1 MAVLVLLAMLFL
13 PIAVGQQAEMPLT
26 NDAIARMAEA
36 GIPEST
42 IVLSIRTAVR
52 EGNVKFDASPDAL
65 IALRRAGATSNVLNA
80 ILRAAAQARAERP
93 PAQIEAGELAGLP
106 LARGVYYRDSG
117 GWVNLA
123 SATAWPRNRYG
134 WWFGLGDYDVRLH
147 VPGPGQTPRISNPR
161 PIFYSVG
168 LHPPGGNRFLIARIE
183 EKDSAKIKAEEKDW
197 LRLRLEKKA
206 IPTESEI
213 LTRRIVAIRPAQEL
227 PPGRYAVVSAYI
239 PGQQWILNASQFYIA
254 P

>member
-93 PAQIEAGELAGLP
+93 PAQI
-106 LARGVYYRDSG
+106 
-117 GWVNLA
+117 
-123 SATAWPRNRYG
+123 
-134 WWFGLGDYDVRLH
+134 
-147 VPGPGQTPRISNPR
+147 
-161 PIFYSVG
+161 
-168 LHPPGGNRFLIARIE
+168 
-183 EKDSAKIKAEEKDW
+183 
-197 LRLRLEKKA
+197 
-206 IPTESEI
+206 
-213 LTRRIVAIRPAQEL
+213 
-227 PPGRYAVVSAYI
+227 
-239 PGQQWILNASQFYIA
+239 
-254 P
+254 